1 MPPERPDVR
10 RLTEGWTL
18 ALSPAG
24 ACASPTDAARLNDWA
39 PATVPGAAAGAL
51 ELAGRWRRDAP
62 APLHDQDV
70 WYRTDL
76 PALGAGVL
84 RFEGLATI
92 AEVWLGDVPLLTSR
106 AMFTPVEAPVDIAE
120 PARLWICFRALNS
133 ALDAKGPRARWRPRM
148 FERQGLRLVRTTLL
162 GHMPSWCPSIDVVGP
177 YRPVLFIPRETL
189 RPTDLRIVADW
200 DGRAQLAVELGLA
213 GLEAPPV
220 LACADA
226 SAPMEEVAAGRY
238 RGRLSPASALAWWP
252 HTHGEQPL
260 YAVRL
265 QTPEGE
271 IELARTG
278 FRRIEADRSGG
289 AFGLS
294 VNGVPIFCRGACWI
308 TPDLV
313 NLDGR
318 ATATTLNLAR
328 EAGLNIIRVTG
339 VGLYE
344 DPDFFRLCDELG
356 LLVWQDFMFANF
368 DYPAADPGFVASV
381 KEEARSQLDAM
392 QGAPCL
398 AVLCGGS
405 EVMQQA
411 AMMGLPPLG
420 WPLFDEV
427 LAGLAAELRPD
438 VPYLPN
444 TPCGGA
450 LPFVASEGV
459 THYYG
464 VGAYERA
471 LEDARRADVKFAA
484 ECLALANVPQPETLA
499 AHLSDPAVSDPR
511 WKARTARD
519 RGASWDFEDTRDHYL
534 ARLYATEPARLR
546 RDDPA
551 LYLDLSRAVSGE
563 VMAAVFTEW
572 RRAASSCEG
581 GLVWTLRDLEVGP
594 GWGLLDA
601 TGEPKPAWYGLRRV
615 LRPVALGLTDEG
627 VDGLAVHLFND
638 LDVSIAG
645 DLRLGAYSVDGVV
658 LEAARPVT
666 LPARSAQEVS
676 ALELIGRFF
685 DISYAYRF
693 GPRAHAAVRVE
704 LQVEGATIAEA
715 VHILDPRAGLEPADL
730 EARLEAQGDG
740 WDLVLTSPRLL
751 RYVHVSDPHYR
762 PDDDGFALMPGA
774 PRRLRLAAR
783 REGAPPPAG
792 EVSISGG
799 RVVAGYRRA

>member
-1 MPPERPDVR
+1 MPPEPAGVS

-18 ALSPAG
+18 ALSAAG
-24 ACASPTDAARLNDWA
+24 ACATPADAARLGDWA
-39 PATVPGAAAGAL
+39 PAKVPGAVAGAL
-51 ELAGRWRRDAP
+51 EQAGRWRRDAP
-62 APLHDQDV
+62 TSLHDQDV
-70 WYRTDL
+70 WYTTDL

-84 RFEGLATI
+84 RFEGLATM
-92 AEVWLGDVPLLTSR
+92 AEVWLDDVPLLTSR
-106 AMFTPVEAPVDIAE
+106 AMFTPVEAAVHIDE
-120 PARLWICFRALNS
+120 PARLWICFRALDR

-148 FERQGLRLVRTTLL
+148 FDRQGLRLVRTTLL
-162 GHMPSWCPSIDVVGP
+162 GHMPSWCPSIDIVGP
-177 YRPVLFIPRETL
+177 YRPVLFIPRETP
-189 RPTDLRIVADW
+189 RPTDLRITADW
-200 DGRAQLAVELGLA
+200 DGRAQLDVELSLA

-220 LACADA
+220 LACAEA
-226 SAPMEEVAAGRY
+226 VAPMEEVASGRY
-238 RGRLSPASALAWWP
+238 RGRLSPASALPWWP
-252 HTHGEQPL
+252 HTHGGQPL

-265 QTPEGE
+265 QLPGGE

-278 FRRIEADRSGG
+278 FRRVEANRTGHG
-289 AFGLS
+289 FALS

-313 NLDGR
+313 NLDGG
-318 ATATTLNLAR
+318 ATAATLGLAR
-328 EAGLNIIRVTG
+328 DAGLNMVRVSG

-344 DPDFFRLCDELG
+344 DPGFFRACDELG

-368 DYPAADPGFVASV
+368 DYPAGDPGFVASV
-381 KEEARSQLDAM
+381 QAEARSQLSAL

-411 AMMGLPPLG
+411 AMMGLPPLA

-427 LAGLAAELRPD
+427 LAGLAAEMRPD

-444 TPCGGA
+444 TPHGGA
-450 LPFVASEGV
+450 LPFVASQGV

-464 VGAYERA
+464 VGAYERP

-499 AHLSDPAVSDPR
+499 AHFSDPPVSDCR
-511 WKARTARD
+511 WKARTPRD

-534 ARLYATEPARLR
+534 ARLYEIDPARLR

-572 RRAASSCEG
+572 RRAASRCAG
-581 GLVWTLRDLEVGP
+581 GLVWTLRDLEIGP
-594 GWGLLDA
+594 GWGLVDA

-615 LRPVALGLTDEG
+615 LRPVALAITDEG
-627 VDGLAVHLFND
+627 VNGLSVHLFND
-638 LDVSIAG
+638 FDEAIQAE
-645 DLRLGAYSVDGVV
+645 LRLGAFSVDGVV

-676 ALELIGRFF
+676 AFELIGRFF
-685 DISYAYRF
+685 DISQAYRF
-693 GPRAHAAVRVE
+693 GPPSHDAVRVE
-704 LQVEGATIAEA
+704 LRAQGATLAEA
-715 VHILDPRAGLEPADL
+715 VHILDPRAGLEPATVD
-730 EARLEAQGDG
+730 ARLEARGDS
-740 WDLVLTSPRLL
+740 WDLILRSPRLL
-751 RYVHVSDPHYR
+751 RYVHVSDLHYR
-762 PDDDGFALMPGA
+762 PEDDGFALMPGV
-774 PRRLRLAAR
+774 PKRLGLAAR
-783 REGAPPPAG
+783 GDGVTSPAG
-792 EVSISGG
+792 DVSISGG
-799 RVVAGYRRA
+799 RVVASYR